1 MRLSCMVQI
10 HAISI
15 QLHLLHTKDTESHE
29 DSDFCYDWVGVRMCE
44 FCKNIYKSDYE
55 NQDYKD
61 YIYKSEDGIFIHF
74 TTGDS
79 FMDFG
84 YKINFC
90 PMCGRELSE
99 V

>member
-1 MRLSCMVQI
+1 MI
-10 HAISI
+10 G
-15 QLHLLHTKDTESHE
+15 
-29 DSDFCYDWVGVRMCE
+29 GVRMCD

-55 NQDYKD
+55 NPDYKD
-61 YIYKSEDGIFIHF
+61 YIYKSEYGIFIHF

-79 FMDFG
+79 FMDFD

>member
-29 DSDFCYDWVGVRMCE
+29 DSDFCYDWGR
-44 FCKNIYKSDYE
+44 KN
-55 NQDYKD
+55 
-61 YIYKSEDGIFIHF
+61 
-74 TTGDS
+74 
-79 FMDFG
+79 
-84 YKINFC
+84 
-90 PMCGRELSE
+90 